1 MAALTPLPIPPTSK
15 ASHPSSAP
23 ERALF
28 LKTAKALALTIPPDV
43 LAIADD
49 VIE

>member
-1 MAALTPLPIPPTSK
+1 MMWVYGGLTPLPIPPTSK

-28 LKTAKALALTIPPDV
+28 LKTAKALALTIPP
-43 LAIADD
+43 IADD